1 MKTTLLQAT
10 AAALALS
17 GNVAAKVW
25 YTEKTYDA
33 TNFFDEFSFWEV
45 RREWLWMLET
55 WVEGRAND

>member
-45 RREWLWMLET
+45 RPEWLWTLET
-55 WVEGRAND
+55 